1 MEDPR
6 MERVNESRCV
16 MNMAPSASS
25 PKEEA
30 TTRYVCGIDIGSQ
43 SCSGC
48 ICRPDKSVV
57 VRPITFANIQGG
69 WQVLE
74 EKLTQLDA
82 CIGYLAHP
90 FEKWIT
96 CRCKYARSDLLS
108 PQDMPFK
115 QRKKFDGEAELSSPR
130 HLLQKHAM
138 IRAKPGEDCLVPL
151 PAISQRVF
159 QASRSS
165 SVVVV

>member
-1 MEDPR
+1 

-82 CIGYLAHP
+82 VPNQIIIGMEATSRYHENLYHELEQKGYQMRLLHP
-90 FEKWIT
+90 GQPHHFHQQQGRLTKTDRLDAMTIARVLRETEKS
-96 CRCKYARSDLLS
+96 ARVMF
-108 PQDMPFK
+108 P
-115 QRKKFDGEAELSSPR
+115 
-130 HLLQKHAM
+130 
-138 IRAKPGEDCLVPL
+138 
-151 PAISQRVF
+151 
-159 QASRSS
+159 ASRSLRTENWC
-165 SVVVV
+165 VCTRN

>member
-1 MEDPR
+1 
-6 MERVNESRCV
+6 VLWRCGTAYPHAQAV
-16 MNMAPSASS
+16 AQAGVEAVSQVLRAVPAAHFGRPTAKRLVAAAQASS
-25 PKEEA
+25 
-30 TTRYVCGIDIGSQ
+30 S
-43 SCSGC
+43 SGRALSGRASSLRILC
-48 ICRPDKSVV
+48 D
-57 VRPITFANIQGG
+57 Q
-69 WQVLE
+69 LE
-74 EKLTQLDA
+74 H